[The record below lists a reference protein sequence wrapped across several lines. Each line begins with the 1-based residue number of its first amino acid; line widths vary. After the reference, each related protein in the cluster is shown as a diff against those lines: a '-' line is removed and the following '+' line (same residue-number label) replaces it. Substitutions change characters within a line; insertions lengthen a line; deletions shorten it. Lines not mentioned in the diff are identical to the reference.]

1 MRVNTY
7 TMCLFE
13 NGAHMSLGYTGI
25 AHLAISD
32 GESALYTYACQN
44 LNVPDNNPVEDG
56 EIYVEFEPVVSAR
69 KIVRTKRY
77 PDGIPVTRAENIDL
91 AQMLEDGTLKIKN
104 CSNATRVDQ
113 LGVDR
118 QALILFDHIA
128 LGIQRDET
136 FPPSVAYIQ

>member
-1 MRVNTY
+1 
-7 TMCLFE
+7 
-13 NGAHMSLGYTGI
+13 MSLGYTGI

-32 GESALYTYACQN
+32 GESALYTYACEN

-77 PDGIPVTRAENIDL
+77 PDGIPITRAENIDL

-136 FPPSVAYIQ
+136 FPPSVAYTQ

>member
-1 MRVNTY
+1 
-7 TMCLFE
+7 
-13 NGAHMSLGYTGI
+13 MSLGYAGV
-25 AHLAISD
+25 AHLAMSD
-32 GESALYTYACQN
+32 GKSALYTYACEN

-77 PDGIPVTRAENIDL
+77 PDGIPITRAENIDL

-136 FPPSVAYIQ
+136 FPPSVAYTQ

>member
-1 MRVNTY
+1 
-7 TMCLFE
+7 
-13 NGAHMSLGYTGI
+13 MSLGYTGI

-77 PDGIPVTRAENIDL
+77 PDGIPITRAENIDL

-118 QALILFDHIA
+118 QALILFDHIS

-136 FPPSVAYIQ
+136 FPPSVAYTQ